1 MAIRPGFE
9 NVSWQHALH
18 AQQRSYLTNV
28 ESFVSAPKS
37 SKRKK
42 GSTGK
47 VQRGMIVV
55 ETQPHSAN
63 SELMRQDGR
72 GKKMTNLV

>member
-1 MAIRPGFE
+1 M
-9 NVSWQHALH
+9 
-18 AQQRSYLTNV
+18 
-28 ESFVSAPKS
+28 SAAKS

-42 GSTGK
+42 GSTGR

-63 SELMRQDGR
+63 SELMPQDGR
-72 GKKMTNLV
+72 GKKMANLVLQA